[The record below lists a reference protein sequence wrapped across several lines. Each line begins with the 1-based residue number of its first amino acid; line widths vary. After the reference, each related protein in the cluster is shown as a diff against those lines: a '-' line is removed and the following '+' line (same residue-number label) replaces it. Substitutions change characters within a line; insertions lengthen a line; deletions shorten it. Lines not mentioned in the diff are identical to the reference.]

1 MLAFSQVAASGSDMT
16 TAVKAMETE
25 IQEKKNADKKNG
37 GMEYDDAVAAYAEF
51 MSGEGSEE
59 VDPNKAI

>member
-1 MLAFSQVAASGSDMT
+1 MT

-25 IQEKKNADKKNG
+25 IAETKKADAKNG
-37 GMEYDDAVAAYAEF
+37 GMQYDDAVAAYAEF